1 MSAPSTRVI
10 RPCTVVTGSA
20 SEVPCESTGFVAWAV
35 ARSASRAT
43 PHIGTHILTRLRIVI
58 PRQTVDNPSQVAN
71 ERSSTC
77 M

>member
-35 ARSASRAT
+35 ARGVRVGAGVPPVRA
-43 PHIGTHILTRLRIVI
+43 PLPNRWHLEVGGSCL
-58 PRQTVDNPSQVAN
+58 Q
-71 ERSSTC
+71 
-77 M
+77 